1 MKYRMPPLPRK
12 QAVALD
18 LLERTSVFVHLDPRR
33 PGVIVPQGFLK
44 QPQLVLQIGLNM
56 AISIPDLNVGDE
68 GISCTLSFNKRPHFC
83 SLPWSSIYALIGEQG
98 GGMVWPEDVPPEV
111 VSQQRAA
118 AKKEAKPRKP
128 GLRAISG
135 SGLGSSGLGS
145 SDPGSSAPSS
155 SRPGSSR
162 PGSVGS
168 THGVVDDDEGVSH
181 ASLSHAG
188 TSSASA
194 GAIGGSG
201 AIGGPSSG
209 GSHGSS
215 ASHGGEA
222 ADRNAGDGE
231 VPSTRRSDDVRPA
244 VVRRDVRGSTPRPPR
259 LVQVVSNSAHSE
271 SDDSQL
277 ADADAP
283 RSSDA
288 PTRDDAR
295 SPATKRSRPPYLR
308 LVD

>member
-1 MKYRMPPLPRK
+1 MPPLPRK

-56 AISIPDLNVGDE
+56 AISIPDLDVGDE

-83 SLPWSSIYALIGEQG
+83 RLPWSSIYALIGEQG

-118 AKKEAKPRKP
+118 AKKEVKPRRP

-135 SGLGSSGLGS
+135 DS
-145 SDPGSSAPSS
+145 
-155 SRPGSSR
+155 
-162 PGSVGS
+162 
-168 THGVVDDDEGVSH
+168 
-181 ASLSHAG
+181 
-188 TSSASA
+188 
-194 GAIGGSG
+194 
-201 AIGGPSSG
+201 
-209 GSHGSS
+209 
-215 ASHGGEA
+215 
-222 ADRNAGDGE
+222 ADRNGDETE
-231 VPSTRRSDDVRPA
+231 VPSTRRSEAAAAGDA
-244 VVRRDVRGSTPRPPR
+244 SRDAQVGSPRQPR
-259 LVQVVSNSAHSE
+259 LVQVVSNPERSEPAPASQHPESVSAE
-271 SDDSQL
+271 AAQGSDE
-277 ADADAP
+277 AP
-283 RSSDA
+283 QREEA
-288 PTRDDAR
+288 AR

>member
-1 MKYRMPPLPRK
+1 MPALPRK

-56 AISIPDLNVGDE
+56 AIQIPDLDVGEE

-128 GLRAISG
+128 GLRAING
-135 SGLGSSGLGS
+135 SA
-145 SDPGSSAPSS
+145 SSA
-155 SRPGSSR
+155 G
-162 PGSVGS
+162 
-168 THGVVDDDEGVSH
+168 
-181 ASLSHAG
+181 AG
-188 TSSASA
+188 ASA
-194 GAIGGSG
+194 G
-201 AIGGPSSG
+201 
-209 GSHGSS
+209 S
-215 ASHGGEA
+215 AGDS
-222 ADRNAGDGE
+222 ADRNDDDVE
-231 VPSTRRSDDVRPA
+231 VASSRRSDPPA
-244 VVRRDVRGSTPRPPR
+244 PGSRGDGRDVRLTTPRPPR
-259 LVQVVSNSAHSE
+259 LMQVVSNPA
-271 SDDSQL
+271 
-277 ADADAP
+277 
-283 RSSDA
+283 SSDSA
-288 PTRDDAR
+288 PASQPPAAEPEEQR
-295 SPATKRSRPPYLR
+295 SEVASSPREDSRPAPSKRARPPYLR

>member
-1 MKYRMPPLPRK
+1 MPALPRK

-56 AISIPDLNVGDE
+56 AIQILDLDVGDE

-128 GLRAISG
+128 GLRAING
-135 SGLGSSGLGS
+135 SATGASASS
-145 SDPGSSAPSS
+145 
-155 SRPGSSR
+155 
-162 PGSVGS
+162 VS
-168 THGVVDDDEGVSH
+168 TGGVS
-181 ASLSHAG
+181 
-188 TSSASA
+188 
-194 GAIGGSG
+194 GADS
-201 AIGGPSSG
+201 
-209 GSHGSS
+209 
-215 ASHGGEA
+215 
-222 ADRNAGDGE
+222 ADRNDDDAE
-231 VPSTRRSDDVRPA
+231 VASSRRSDPPPGSRGDG
-244 VVRRDVRGSTPRPPR
+244 RDVRLSTPRPPR
-259 LVQVVSNSAHSE
+259 LMQVVSNTA
-271 SDDSQL
+271 
-277 ADADAP
+277 
-283 RSSDA
+283 SSDSA
-288 PTRDDAR
+288 TASQESAEPEEQRSEVASSTRDDSR
-295 SPATKRSRPPYLR
+295 PAASKRTRPPYLR

>member
-56 AISIPDLNVGDE
+56 AITIPDLNVGEE

-83 SLPWSSIYALIGEQG
+83 SLPWSAIYALIGEQG

-128 GLRAISG
+128 GLRAVS
-135 SGLGSSGLGS
+135 SQASSGQ
-145 SDPGSSAPSS
+145 ASS
-155 SRPGSSR
+155 SQGMSNGATGGMS
-162 PGSVGS
+162 
-168 THGVVDDDEGVSH
+168 VSH
-181 ASLSHAG
+181 GGA
-188 TSSASA
+188 TSA
-194 GAIGGSG
+194 GAMG
-201 AIGGPSSG
+201 
-209 GSHGSS
+209 
-215 ASHGGEA
+215 HGGEA
-222 ADRNAGDGE
+222 ADRNGGEGD
-231 VPSTRRSDDVRPA
+231 VPSTRRSDEIRPA
-244 VVRRDVRGSTPRPPR
+244 VVRRDVRGTTARPPR
-259 LVQVVSNSAHSE
+259 LVQVVSNPAGSE
-271 SDDSQL
+271 PTESQA

-288 PTRDDAR
+288 PAREDAR
-295 SPATKRSRPPYLR
+295 PPATKRSRPPYLR

>member
-56 AISIPDLNVGDE
+56 AIAIPDLDVGEE

-83 SLPWSSIYALIGEQG
+83 RLPWSAIYALIGEQG

-135 SGLGSSGLGS
+135 
-145 SDPGSSAPSS
+145 
-155 SRPGSSR
+155 
-162 PGSVGS
+162 
-168 THGVVDDDEGVSH
+168 
-181 ASLSHAG
+181 
-188 TSSASA
+188 
-194 GAIGGSG
+194 
-201 AIGGPSSG
+201 
-209 GSHGSS
+209 
-215 ASHGGEA
+215 EA
-222 ADRNAGDGE
+222 ADRNGD
-231 VPSTRRSDDVRPA
+231 PPAPASTRRSDTLRPTE
-244 VVRRDVRGSTPRPPR
+244 VRREVRASSSSKDTGRPPR
-259 LVQVVSNSAHSE
+259 LVQVVSNPTSADSANPGASVSQRSE
-271 SDDSQL
+271 PQRPEQVP
-277 ADADAP
+277 A
-283 RSSDA
+283 SS
-288 PTRDDAR
+288 RDDAHP
-295 SPATKRSRPPYLR
+295 PASKRSRPPYLR

>member
-1 MKYRMPPLPRK
+1 MEYRMPPLPRK

-56 AISIPDLNVGDE
+56 AIAIPDLNVGEE

-83 SLPWSSIYALIGEQG
+83 SLPWSSVYALIGEQG

-135 SGLGSSGLGS
+135 
-145 SDPGSSAPSS
+145 A
-155 SRPGSSR
+155 
-162 PGSVGS
+162 
-168 THGVVDDDEGVSH
+168 
-181 ASLSHAG
+181 AA
-188 TSSASA
+188 TSSA
-194 GAIGGSG
+194 
-201 AIGGPSSG
+201 
-209 GSHGSS
+209 
-215 ASHGGEA
+215 GGEA
-222 ADRNAGDGE
+222 ADRGGDDAE
-231 VPSTRRSDDVRPA
+231 VPSTHRSDAIRPA
-244 VVRRDVRGSTPRPPR
+244 EVRRDVRATTPRPPR
-259 LVQVVSNSAHSE
+259 LVQVVSNPARSE
-271 SDDSQL
+271 STLNQAADLSQAADMGRA
-277 ADADAP
+277 ADAAEPRPSEAP
-283 RSSDA
+283 A
-288 PTRDDAR
+288 RDEAR
-295 SPATKRSRPPYLR
+295 PAATKRSRPPYLR

>member
-56 AISIPDLNVGDE
+56 AIAIPDLNVGEE

-83 SLPWSSIYALIGEQG
+83 SLPWSAIYALIGEQG

-128 GLRAISG
+128 GLRAVS
-135 SGLGSSGLGS
+135 SQGSSS
-145 SDPGSSAPSS
+145 QASS
-155 SRPGSSR
+155 SQASSSQ
-162 PGSVGS
+162 GMTNGA
-168 THGVVDDDEGVSH
+168 TVSSGMS
-181 ASLSHAG
+181 SLSHG
-188 TSSASA
+188 GSSSA
-194 GAIGGSG
+194 GAGAMSG
-201 AIGGPSSG
+201 
-209 GSHGSS
+209 
-215 ASHGGEA
+215 HGGEA
-222 ADRNAGDGE
+222 ADRNGGEGD
-231 VPSTRRSDDVRPA
+231 VPSTRRSDEVRPA
-244 VVRRDVRGSTPRPPR
+244 VVRRDARGGTARPPR
-259 LVQVVSNSAHSE
+259 LVQVVSNPAGSE
-271 SDDSQL
+271 SAESQV
-277 ADADAP
+277 DTDAP

-288 PTRDDAR
+288 PARDDAR
-295 SPATKRSRPPYLR
+295 PPATKRSRPPYLR

>member
-83 SLPWSSIYALIGEQG
+83 SLPWSAIYALIGEQG

-135 SGLGSSGLGS
+135 SGPGSSGLGS
-145 SDPGSSAPSS
+145 SAPSS
-155 SRPGSSR
+155 GRPGSSR
-162 PGSVGS
+162 PGSIGS
-168 THGVVDDDEGVSH
+168 AHGVVDDDEGVSH

-194 GAIGGSG
+194 GAMGGP
-201 AIGGPSSG
+201 AIGGPSSS
-209 GSHGSS
+209 GSHGSTGG
-215 ASHGGEA
+215 HGGEA
-222 ADRNAGDGE
+222 ADRNAGDAE

-244 VVRRDVRGSTPRPPR
+244 VVRREVRGSTPRQPR

-271 SDDSQL
+271 SADSQS

-288 PTRDDAR
+288 PARDDGRA
-295 SPATKRSRPPYLR
+295 PATKRSRPPYLR